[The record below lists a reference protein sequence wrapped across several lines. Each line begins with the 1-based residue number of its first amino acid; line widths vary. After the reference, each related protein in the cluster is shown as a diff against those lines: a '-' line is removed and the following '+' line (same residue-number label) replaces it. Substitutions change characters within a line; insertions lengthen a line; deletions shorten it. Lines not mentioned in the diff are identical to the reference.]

1 MSEGLYFITH
11 ASTGVLKKS
20 CLLKAV
26 QFPLAH
32 MTWLCG
38 MWGSC
43 STAAKHIRFLVCD
56 TVSLGEWSLLIQRIL
71 MPSSSR
77 INSPRSLGLL
87 ESSGW
92 RHHDTLKHH
101 KPIAQWHSVTYQKIW
116 SPNFIL
122 FASKVNILR
131 KKNMILII
139 NDRQYTHFKLT
150 RMFKFVE
157 IRF

>member
-1 MSEGLYFITH
+1 MSEGLYSIIH

-26 QFPLAH
+26 HFPLTQ
-32 MTWLCG
+32 MTWLRG

-43 STAAKHIRFLVCD
+43 STAAKHFRFLVCD

-77 INSPRSLGLL
+77 INSTRSLTAWVFRMKTSWSFETSWIIHPMTQCDIPEDFKSQLYSL
-87 ESSGW
+87 C
-92 RHHDTLKHH
+92 
-101 KPIAQWHSVTYQKIW
+101 IW
-116 SPNFIL
+116 SKYI
-122 FASKVNILR
+122 
-131 KKNMILII
+131 KKKTLII
-139 NDRQYTHFKLT
+139 NDRQYTHFKMT
-150 RMFKFVE
+150 WMFKFVE